1 MNLDNYSLDTHALVW
16 YFLKQETLS
25 SKAEEIVRKVF
36 TGKAQG
42 IISTMVV
49 LEAFYI
55 SYKNKKFVFPKFLK
69 ALKDSNI
76 KILPFDKKVLT
87 KSFELPKEI
96 DIHDRIIVAT
106 AITTNSQLV
115 TKDKVLRSAFP
126 VETIW

>member
-1 MNLDNYSLDTHALVW
+1 LEPFILVTKIKICVSKILKSL
-16 YFLKQETLS
+16 E
-25 SKAEEIVRKVF
+25 
-36 TGKAQG
+36 
-42 IISTMVV
+42 
-49 LEAFYI
+49 
-55 SYKNKKFVFPKFLK
+55 
-69 ALKDSNI
+69 DSNI

-126 VETIW
+126 VEKLFGNPSLCHLGHYMVLFILM